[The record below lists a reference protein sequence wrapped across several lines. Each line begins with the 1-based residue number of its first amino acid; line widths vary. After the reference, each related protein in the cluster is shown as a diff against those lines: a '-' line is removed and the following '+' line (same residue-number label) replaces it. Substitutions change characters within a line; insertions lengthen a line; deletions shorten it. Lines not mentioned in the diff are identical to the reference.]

1 MHKVII
7 LQARLASS
15 RFQRKVLADLC
26 GEPAIAHIVRRLKA
40 ASKADE
46 VCVAIPSDADENDLA
61 DVLGGLDVTIC
72 RGSGADVLGRY
83 IQAAYQ
89 TKAELIVR
97 ATADNPF
104 VSPEDI
110 DAQIAAFEAN
120 PELDYCITEG
130 YPRGVTVETLRLKTL
145 EKLDYLARA
154 PQDREHVTLYL
165 RTHPGPFV
173 VETLH
178 APEGL
183 RHADLSLSLDTPE
196 DYAFINAIYGK
207 LCKEGGMIDLGE
219 TLKLIESDE
228 ETGKL
233 ARRIAAVA
241 AGAA

>member
-26 GEPAIAHIVRRLKA
+26 GEPVIAHIVRRLKA

-61 DVLGGLDVTIC
+61 DVLAGLDVTIC
-72 RGSGADVLGRY
+72 RGSGPDVLGRY

-89 TKAELIVR
+89 TKADLIVR

-110 DAQIAAFEAN
+110 DRQLAEFENNA
-120 PELDYCITEG
+120 ELDYVITEG

-145 EKLDYLARA
+145 EKLDYLSRA
-154 PQDREHVTLYL
+154 AHDREHVTWYL
-165 RTHPGPFV
+165 RSHPGPFV

-178 APEGL
+178 APTEL

-196 DYAFINAIYGK
+196 DYAFIQAIYGR
-207 LCKEGGMIDLGE
+207 LCESGGMIDLGE
-219 TLKLIESDE
+219 TLKLIESDVE
-228 ETGKL
+228 IGNL
-233 ARRIAAVA
+233 ARRVAAVA